1 MAWKDK
7 LQPASFRGVPFEV
20 EGDDGTFGRRV
31 QVHEYPQRDKPF
43 AEDLGRETREF
54 QITGFVVG
62 PDYLAARDRL
72 LAALEEPGAG
82 TLVHPWYGSMQV
94 VAKPAR
100 VSHSTRDGGMC
111 TLQLVFVEA
120 GELSFPTTSA
130 STRSR
135 SRLAADAGFE
145 AVGKDFVR
153 QWGVVGW
160 PEWVREDAVSAADKV
175 LAGAEVALRVVGG
188 GLGVTAAG
196 VRKALGLIVGEAPLT
211 VAVRLLSIF
220 DGARGLESGVSRE
233 ATVRGLLRT
242 ALAVPSRPAVSTSA
256 APARQQSAGNAVA
269 LAALVRQ
276 GALLAAVDVAS
287 ASTWPV
293 LDDAAAAR
301 DSLTAALDREAYAAG
316 DDLFAALQVARTAA
330 YQDITARSRGAA
342 RLRTVAPL
350 SLTPAVVL
358 AYDIYDDAL
367 RGDEIVTR
375 NKVAHPG
382 FLPAA
387 PLEVL
392 SQ

>member
-54 QITGFVVG
+54 QITGFLIG

-111 TLQLVFVEA
+111 ALQLVFVEA
-120 GELSFPTTSA
+120 GELTFPTTSV
-130 STRSR
+130 STSAR

-145 AVGKDFVR
+145 AVGQDFIR

-160 PEWVREDAVSAADKV
+160 PEWVREDAIAVADTV
-175 LAGAEVALRVVGG
+175 LAGVEVALRVLGG

-196 VRKALGLIVGEAPLT
+196 VRRALGLIVGEAPLT
-211 VAVRLLSIF
+211 VAARLLSIF

-233 ATVRGLLRT
+233 STVRGLLRT
-242 ALAVPSRPAVSTSA
+242 ALAVPSQPAASISA
-256 APARQQSAGNAVA
+256 APARQQSAANGLA

-293 LDDAAAAR
+293 LDDAAAVR
-301 DSLTAALDREAYAAG
+301 DSLTAALDREGYAAG
-316 DDLFAALQVARTAA
+316 DDLFAALQGARTAA

-382 FLPAA
+382 FLPAV